1 MAVFFVFFFELC
13 SSERAGGV
21 FADTLG
27 EIAKFDAERREEI
40 REFQDDVM
48 VGVAV
53 VQAELI

>member
-1 MAVFFVFFFELC
+1 M
-13 SSERAGGV
+13 

-48 VGVAV
+48 AGWWLVRGVIPN
-53 VQAELI
+53 ELRNSV